1 MRYPIAIEPG
11 DETEAFGVIIPD
23 LPGCYSAGDTL
34 EEMHANAKE
43 SAQLWREAVL
53 EDGGAVPHPSSPEV
67 LRQEHP
73 KWADWIWSAVE
84 IDVPDE
90 SDRRDRRA

>member
-11 DETEAFGVIIPD
+11 DETSAFGVIIPD
-23 LPGCYSAGDTL
+23 LPGCYSTGDTF
-34 EEMHANAKE
+34 EEAHANVKE
-43 SAQLWREAVL
+43 SAELWLEAVL

-73 KWADWIWSAVE
+73 E
-84 IDVPDE
+84 
-90 SDRRDRRA
+90 